1 LFGFQVFHGGTP
13 SHIGGSII
21 GGSRP

>member
-1 LFGFQVFHGGTP
+1 LFGFQVFHGGAP

-21 GGSRP
+21 GGSRL